1 MDKYFEIQED
11 CDLYRKYF
19 AYKKDIPKFVVACK
33 EVCEKFGI
41 ETKEFI
47 LQKNYLQIVPTKAD
61 REKFK
66 NLMKKT
72 KYGAF
77 KKNSEPCKMWVSL
90 VKDIENFYKPRLF
103 YYFELFGSYKE
114 RLFDLDGK
122 LYCSIEDAREI
133 RIPDFAIEIK
143 ASEFY
148 KIIETVEN

>member
-1 MDKYFEIQED
+1 MNKYFKIQTD

-19 AYKKDIPKFVVACK
+19 AYKKDIPKIVAACK
-33 EVCEKFGI
+33 EVCESFGI

-66 NLMKKT
+66 SLMKKT
-72 KYGAF
+72 NYGEF

-103 YYFELFGSYKE
+103 YYFGLFGSYKE
-114 RLFDLDGK
+114 RLFDFDSK

-133 RIPDFAIEIK
+133 EIPDFAIEIK

-148 KIIETVEN
+148 KIIENVEN